1 MSAGKVPHFARR
13 VPSSPAPK
21 DVDRHRQG
29 GTVKLHTAIALRF
42 SILLLVLTFATH
54 SAKAA
59 PPNRL
64 VVSNNPSVCPA
75 AKFTSIQAAINAA
88 SPGDEI
94 VVCNGVY
101 AEQLLITQSL
111 DIEADS
117 GAFLVPASI
126 PQNATSLTTGDAIA
140 AAVLIS
146 GATNVLISGLT
157 VDGINNGITECAPDL
172 IGIYFQNSSGSLRHA
187 TVRNFA
193 LAASLNGCQ
202 SGTGVFVESGGG
214 QNSDVE
220 ISDCSIHGYQ
230 KNGVTANE
238 TGTTARIHD
247 NVVTGVGPTT
257 GAAQNGIQIG
267 FSASGA
273 IHGNTVT
280 NNFWSPCNNATT
292 CTAVATAIL
301 VTQSTGVR
309 VGENTVG
316 IDQVGIF
323 IDGNGNHARG
333 NTAFSASIFENITI
347 FGNGN
352 RIEENRIF
360 NGGDAD
366 IFVQGNNN
374 NLMGNLITEAPVG
387 ILVGAGST
395 GNTFAANTFYGVTT
409 TIQDPPAG
417 NLSKKIVA
425 DRP

>member
-1 MSAGKVPHFARR
+1 
-13 VPSSPAPK
+13 
-21 DVDRHRQG
+21 
-29 GTVKLHTAIALRF
+29 VKLHSTAVLRTGLF
-42 SILLLVLTFATH
+42 AFLLILTARASFG
-54 SAKAA
+54 A
-59 PPNRL
+59 PSGKL
-64 VVSNNPSVCPA
+64 VVSNTAACPHA
-75 AKFTSIQAAINAA
+75 QYTKIQDAINAA
-88 SPGDEI
+88 SAGDQI

-101 AEQLLITQSL
+101 AEQLLINKSL
-111 DIEADS
+111 DIDADS

-126 PQNATSLTTGDAIA
+126 QQNATSLTTGDAIA
-140 AAVLIS
+140 AAVFIS
-146 GATNVLISGLT
+146 GAASVSITGLT

-172 IGIYFQNSSGSLRHA
+172 IGVYFQNSSGSLRHA

-202 SGTGVFVESGGG
+202 NGTGVFVESGGG

-220 ISDCSIHGYQ
+220 ISNCSIHGYQ

-238 TGTTARIHD
+238 TGTNATIHD

-280 NNFWSPCNNATT
+280 NNFWSPCSDATT

-301 VTQSTGVR
+301 VTQSNNVR

-323 IDGNGNHARG
+323 IDGNDNHVHG
-333 NTAFSASIFENITI
+333 NTAFSASIFENITV

-352 RIEENRIF
+352 RIGENRVF

-374 NLMGNLITEAPVG
+374 NVRDNLITEAPVG
-387 ILVGAGST
+387 ILEATGST
-395 GNTFAANTFYGVTT
+395 GNVFAANTFFGVTI
-409 TIQDPPAG
+409 TIQDPPTG

>member
-1 MSAGKVPHFARR
+1 
-13 VPSSPAPK
+13 
-21 DVDRHRQG
+21 
-29 GTVKLHTAIALRF
+29 VKLHSAIAFRF
-42 SILLLVLTFATH
+42 CMLPLVFAFAAH
-54 SAKAA
+54 NAKAA
-59 PPNRL
+59 PSSRL
-64 VVSNNPSVCPA
+64 VVSNNATVCPA

-94 VVCNGVY
+94 VICNGVY
-101 AEQLLITQSL
+101 AEQLSITKSL
-111 DIEADS
+111 DIDADS

-126 PQNATSLTTGDAIA
+126 QQNATSLATGDGIA

-146 GATNVLISGLT
+146 GAANVSISGLT
-157 VDGINNGITECAPDL
+157 IDGINSGITECSPDL
-172 IGIYFQNSSGSLRHA
+172 IGVYFQNSSGSLRYA

-193 LAASLNGCQ
+193 LATSLNGCQ

-280 NNFWSPCNNATT
+280 NNFWSPCNDATT

-301 VTQSTGVR
+301 VTQSNSVH

-323 IDGNGNHARG
+323 IDGNDNHVRG
-333 NTAFSASIFENITI
+333 NIAFSASIFENITI

-352 RIEENRIF
+352 RIEENRVF

-374 NLMGNLITEAPVG
+374 TARGNLITEAPVG

-395 GNTFAANTFYGVTT
+395 GNVFAANTFHGVTT
-409 TIQDPPAG
+409 TIQDPPTG
-417 NLSKKIVA
+417 NLTKKIVA

>member
-1 MSAGKVPHFARR
+1 M
-13 VPSSPAPK
+13 
-21 DVDRHRQG
+21 
-29 GTVKLHTAIALRF
+29 KLHSANLFRF
-42 SILLLVLTFATH
+42 CLLPLVLVLAAH
-54 SAKAA
+54 NAKAA
-59 PPNRL
+59 SPNRL
-64 VVSNNPSVCPA
+64 VVSNNAAVCPH

-88 SPGDEI
+88 SAGDQI
-94 VVCNGVY
+94 VICNGTY
-101 AEQLLITQSL
+101 AEQLSITKSL

-117 GAFLVPASI
+117 GVFLVPASI
-126 PQNATSLTTGDAIA
+126 PQNATSLATGDGIA

-146 GATNVLISGLT
+146 GATNVSISGLT
-157 VDGINNGITECAPDL
+157 VDGTNNGITECAPDL
-172 IGIYFQNSSGSLRHA
+172 IGIYFQNSSGSLMHA

-202 SGTGVFVESGGG
+202 SGTGVFVESGAG
-214 QNSDVE
+214 QSSEVE

-247 NVVTGVGPTT
+247 NVVTGIGPTT

-301 VTQSTGVR
+301 VTESDSVR

-323 IDGNGNHARG
+323 IDGNSNHVRG

-352 RIEENRIF
+352 RIEENRVF

-374 NLMGNLITEAPVG
+374 NVSGNLITEAPVG
-387 ILVGAGST
+387 ILVGSGST
-395 GNTFAANTFYGVTT
+395 GNAFAANTFFGVTT
-409 TIQDPPAG
+409 TIQDPPTG

>member
-1 MSAGKVPHFARR
+1 MSAGKVPQLARR
-13 VPSSPAPK
+13 APSSSAPK
-21 DVDRHRQG
+21 DVDHHRQG
-29 GTVKLHTAIALRF
+29 GTVKLHSAIAFRF
-42 SILLLVLTFATH
+42 CMLPLVFVFAAH
-54 SAKAA
+54 NAKAA
-59 PPNRL
+59 PSSRL
-64 VVSNNPSVCPA
+64 VVSNNATVCPA

-94 VVCNGVY
+94 VICNGVY
-101 AEQLLITQSL
+101 AEQLSITKSL
-111 DIEADS
+111 DIDADS

-126 PQNATSLTTGDAIA
+126 QQNATSLATGDGIA

-146 GATNVLISGLT
+146 GAANVSISGLT
-157 VDGINNGITECAPDL
+157 IDGINSGITECSPDL
-172 IGIYFQNSSGSLRHA
+172 IGVYFQNSSGSLRHA

-193 LAASLNGCQ
+193 LATSLNGCQ

-280 NNFWSPCNNATT
+280 NNFWSPCNDATT

-301 VTQSTGVR
+301 VTQSNSVH

-323 IDGNGNHARG
+323 IDGNDNHVRG
-333 NTAFSASIFENITI
+333 NIAFSASIFENITI
-347 FGNGN
+347 
-352 RIEENRIF
+352 
-360 NGGDAD
+360 
-366 IFVQGNNN
+366 
-374 NLMGNLITEAPVG
+374 
-387 ILVGAGST
+387 
-395 GNTFAANTFYGVTT
+395 
-409 TIQDPPAG
+409 
-417 NLSKKIVA
+417 
-425 DRP
+425 